1 MQNTVCEPVDY
12 CWKSFFRLN
21 MPGTKDISIQTEVTN
36 ESIKKRLKQKIKH
49 EYYLVANLIV
59 PQSFERVIV
68 RDNTIIVD
76 DLIVHDRKIPMT
88 EIRKKCLKI
97 ITQA

>member
-12 CWKSFFRLN
+12 CCKSFFRLN
-21 MPGTKDISIQTEVTN
+21 VPGTKDISIRTEVTSEN
-36 ESIKKRLKQKIKH
+36 IKKRLKEEIKH
-49 EYYLVANLIV
+49 GCYLVGNLIV
-59 PQSFERVIV
+59 SQSFERVIL

-76 DLIVHDRKIPMT
+76 DLIVHGRKILMT

-97 ITQA
+97 ITQT